1 MLDAKKF
8 AGGGIK
14 MERTDY
20 ELVRECLEGY
30 TESFS
35 QLVSRYRKLVYSVV
49 CRFSRDNEEAEDL
62 SQEVFIKIF
71 KSLGTYNPQFKFST
85 WTVKVAT
92 SICLDF
98 ARKRKLSSVSL
109 EEYENIADDGNSP
122 EDMMLKKE
130 KTLFVRSAIESL
142 PEIYRTPIVLYHHKG
157 MSYKEIAEALGKPV
171 SIVKN
176 RIFRARLTLKESLSG
191 VA

>member
-1 MLDAKKF
+1 
-8 AGGGIK
+8 

-20 ELVRECLEGY
+20 DLVRECMEGN

-35 QLVSRYRKLVYSVV
+35 DLVSRYKKLVYSVV
-49 CRFSRDNEEAEDL
+49 CKFAKDNEEAEDL
-62 SQEVFIKIF
+62 SQEVFIKIY
-71 KSLGTYNPQFKFST
+71 KSLGRYSPEFRFST

-92 SICLDF
+92 NICLDF
-98 ARKRKLSSVSL
+98 ARKKKLNYVSID
-109 EEYENIADDGNSP
+109 EFENTVGDDNSP
-122 EDMMLKKE
+122 EDMLLQKE
-130 KTLFVRSAIESL
+130 KVLNVRAAIDSL

-176 RIFRARLTLKESLSG
+176 RIFRARNTLKESLSG

>member
-1 MLDAKKF
+1 
-8 AGGGIK
+8 

-20 ELVRECLEGY
+20 ELIKECLEGC

-35 QLVSRYRKLVYSVV
+35 QLVSRYKKLVYSVA
-49 CRFSRDNEEAEDL
+49 CRFSRDNEEVEDL

-71 KSLGTYNPQFKFST
+71 RSLGKYNPQFRFST

-92 SICLDF
+92 NICLDF
-98 ARKRKLSSVSL
+98 TRKKKLNSVSID
-109 EEYENIADDGNSP
+109 EFENIAENNNSP
-122 EDMMLKKE
+122 EDMLLKKE
-130 KTLFVRSAIESL
+130 KALFVRSAIERL

-157 MSYKEIAEALGKPV
+157 MSYKEIAEALNKPV

>member
-1 MLDAKKF
+1 
-8 AGGGIK
+8 

-20 ELVRECLEGY
+20 ELVRECLEGN
-30 TESFS
+30 TESFT
-35 QLVSRYRKLVYSVV
+35 QLVSRYKKLVYSVV
-49 CRFSRDNEEAEDL
+49 CRFSKDNEDTEDL
-62 SQEVFIKIF
+62 SQEVFIKIY
-71 KSLGTYNPQFKFST
+71 KSLGRYNPEFRFST

-92 SICLDF
+92 NICLDF
-98 ARKRKLSSVSL
+98 ARKKKLNFVSID
-109 EEYENIADDGNSP
+109 EFENVAENNNSP
-122 EDMMLKKE
+122 EDMLLMKE
-130 KTLFVRSAIESL
+130 KALFVRSAIEDL

-157 MSYKEIAEALGKPV
+157 MSYKEIAEALNKPV

>member
-1 MLDAKKF
+1 
-8 AGGGIK
+8 

-20 ELVRECLEGY
+20 ELVEECLEGC

-71 KSLGTYNPQFKFST
+71 RSLGTYNPQFRFST

-98 ARKRKLSSVSL
+98 ARKKKLNFVSID
-109 EEYENIADDGNSP
+109 EYENTVENPNSP
-122 EDMMLKKE
+122 EDIFLKKE
-130 KTLFVRSAIESL
+130 RALFVRSAIESL

-157 MSYKEIAEALGKPV
+157 MSYKEIAEALNKPV

-176 RIFRARLTLKESLSG
+176 RIFRARLTLKESLYG